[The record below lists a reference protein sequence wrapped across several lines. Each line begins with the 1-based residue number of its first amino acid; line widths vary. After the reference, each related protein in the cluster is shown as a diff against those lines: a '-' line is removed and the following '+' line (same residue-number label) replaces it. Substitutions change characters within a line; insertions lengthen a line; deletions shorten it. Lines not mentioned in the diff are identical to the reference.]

1 MKKKLVLSLSC
12 LPFLYLAGCANSQSA
27 IELDRNATEKAGRV
41 GYSLVQTEELKA
53 AISKLIRDTADIRSK
68 MDNIATQ
75 TSAIKTQADE
85 SDKKIADGASKID
98 SLSVRVSSIEQN
110 ATQKPDAII
119 APVVVIKE
127 QQRKSSGVCD
137 KAAKIKIRR
146 ASLLDK
152 PGGLHIKY
160 AKKNERY
167 CYSDLESGYFH
178 LSTSGLFLS
187 EKDAEQYTPITKK
200 QIKKSNGASDG
211 NKTQSQNATKKSD
224 SKSEFFLP
232 DNQQV
237 AQQIVNGDVAKEI
250 ARELVGNPN
259 VNDANIKEQC
269 AAALLKRGLTTKG
282 RQPII
287 ESCSA
292 NWKLIITKERQ

>member
-127 QQRKSSGVCD
+127 QQR
-137 KAAKIKIRR
+137 
-146 ASLLDK
+146 
-152 PGGLHIKY
+152 
-160 AKKNERY
+160 
-167 CYSDLESGYFH
+167 
-178 LSTSGLFLS
+178 
-187 EKDAEQYTPITKK
+187 
-200 QIKKSNGASDG
+200 
-211 NKTQSQNATKKSD
+211 
-224 SKSEFFLP
+224 
-232 DNQQV
+232 
-237 AQQIVNGDVAKEI
+237 
-250 ARELVGNPN
+250 
-259 VNDANIKEQC
+259 
-269 AAALLKRGLTTKG
+269 
-282 RQPII
+282 
-287 ESCSA
+287 
-292 NWKLIITKERQ
+292 